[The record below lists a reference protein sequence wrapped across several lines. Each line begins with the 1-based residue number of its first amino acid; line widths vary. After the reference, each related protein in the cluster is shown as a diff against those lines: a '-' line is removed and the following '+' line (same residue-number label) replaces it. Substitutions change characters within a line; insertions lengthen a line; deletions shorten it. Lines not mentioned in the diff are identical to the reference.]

1 MRPKC
6 FTSCRLLLFYSLV
19 CQTPKDCTHQ
29 ADWIHFIILLQHQT
43 TAQYCRC
50 SCPVGGRGTKC
61 LLRRSNPQVRAC
73 TSGLKIAADYT
84 RMGNPTNLAMQTRG
98 MRGNLAFMRLLSWLY
113 LKMSCKQ
120 KCFSSKL
127 CYFIPVP
134 LVATFVCSGRSLCV
148 FIIKTESLHG
158 TRGGFRPLQL

>member
-1 MRPKC
+1 MLHADFYYFILSFVKHQKIVLIKR
-6 FTSCRLLLFYSLV
+6 TGSTLLFYSNTRRLHNTV
-19 CQTPKDCTHQ
+19 DV
-29 ADWIHFIILLQHQT
+29 
-43 TAQYCRC
+43 
-50 SCPVGGRGTKC
+50 PVQSEGEGQNC

-98 MRGNLAFMRLLSWLY
+98 MRGSLAFMRLLSWLY

-134 LVATFVCSGRSLCV
+134 LVATFECSGRSLCV